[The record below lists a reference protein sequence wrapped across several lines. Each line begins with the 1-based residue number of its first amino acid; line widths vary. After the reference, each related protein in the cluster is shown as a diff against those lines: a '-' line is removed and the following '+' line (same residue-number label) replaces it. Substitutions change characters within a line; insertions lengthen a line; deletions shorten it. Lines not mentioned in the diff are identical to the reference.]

1 MKTLSVPRIVII
13 QQLRGE
19 VMDSEVI
26 AELSRRIMESAK
38 DSTDEKSLELGLRL
52 VIDDFTERFP
62 ERGRAA
68 ALHEATSFL
77 FNNNARHFSFFPS
90 FALMAYEALS
100 EIFKWYDASVIAE
113 HMTGYQIE
121 LLTNQHGNE
130 RDLKK
135 WFNLWANSVN
145 GWCEISVDEQSW
157 PGWGTGILN
166 RCEQF
171 SIIPSIQQEVYG
183 FWDSIIE
190 KYGVFAPTKETLD
203 RHRRELNEMRI
214 LAIREMDYY
223 QLLKV
228 DFTNRVNLLAKLD
241 VGDLVD
247 VMNRAI
253 EYAPKR
259 ITDEE
264 VEVELNKI
272 NSAKE
277 LKEIAHLSNELA
289 SRLRIEGKINKG
301 IEILSKLIE
310 KEYFE
315 IQNNETAWTYL
326 KLAIYYDEVGR
337 GEDAEP
343 LFKHIA
349 DLEPSSDSNSV
360 SIATIRDASH
370 RYASFLSGLERYTE
384 SKKYSIRE
392 NTLAEITGDPFLF
405 VRSCFNVAAD
415 CKDLGEQKEAL
426 EWFILGMMNIK
437 DSVTMG
443 PLGKPPL
450 EHQNQIIELSRNHAI
465 ALGIEDRW
473 SMMMQHIF
481 GDEGNPSANE
491 Q

>member
-1 MKTLSVPRIVII
+1 MGPNDV
-13 QQLRGE
+13 
-19 VMDSEVI
+19 
-26 AELSRRIMESAK
+26 ANLSRRIMESAK
-38 DSTDEKSLELGLRL
+38 DSNDEKSLELGLWL

-100 EIFKWYDASVIAE
+100 EILKWYDASVIAE
-113 HMTGYQIE
+113 HMIGYQIE

-145 GWCEISVDEQSW
+145 GWCEISVDEHSW

-171 SIIPSIQQEVYG
+171 SRIPSIQQEVYG
-183 FWDSIIE
+183 FWNSIIE
-190 KYGVFAPTKETLD
+190 QYGSFTPTKETLD
-203 RHRRELNEMRI
+203 RHRGELNEMSI
-214 LAIREMDYY
+214 LAIREMDYF

-228 DFTNRVNLLAKLD
+228 DFTSRVKLLTKLD

-264 VEVELNKI
+264 IEVELNTI

-277 LKEIAHLSNELA
+277 LEKIAHLSNELA
-289 SRLRIEGKINKG
+289 SRLRIEGRINKG
-301 IEILSKLIE
+301 IEILSNLIE

-315 IQNNETAWTYL
+315 IQGDETAMTYL

-349 DLEPSSDSNSV
+349 DLEASPGAGSV
-360 SIATIRDASH
+360 STLTIREASH
-370 RYASFLSGLERYTE
+370 RYAGFLSRLERYTE

-392 NTLAEITGDPFLF
+392 NTLAELIGDPFLF
-405 VRSCFNVAAD
+405 VSSCFNVAAD
-415 CKDLGEQKEAL
+415 CKDLNEQKEAL
-426 EWFILGMMNIK
+426 EWFMLGMMNIK
-437 DSVTMG
+437 DSVTIG

-450 EHQNQIIELSRNHAI
+450 EHQSQVIELSRNHAI

-473 SMMMQHIF
+473 AMMMQHIF
-481 GDEGNPSANE
+481 GDEGNSNAIE
-491 Q
+491 

>member
-1 MKTLSVPRIVII
+1 MQCLQWSNMGP
-13 QQLRGE
+13 
-19 VMDSEVI
+19 DDI
-26 AELSRRIMESAK
+26 ADLSRRIMESAK
-38 DSTDEKSLELGLRL
+38 DSTDEKSLELGLWS
-52 VIDDFTERFP
+52 VIDDFSERFQDL
-62 ERGRAA
+62 GRAS
-68 ALHEATSFL
+68 ALHEVTSFL
-77 FNNNARHFSFFPS
+77 FNNNARHLSFFPS
-90 FALMAYEALS
+90 IAKTAYEALGEVS
-100 EIFKWYDASVIAE
+100 KWHEASIVAE

-121 LLTNQHGNE
+121 LLTTQQGDE
-130 RDLKK
+130 ESLRD
-135 WFNLWANSVN
+135 WFARWADSVRK
-145 GWCEISVDEQSW
+145 WCETSVTSNSW
-157 PGWGTGILN
+157 HNLGTGILN
-166 RCEQF
+166 RCEWF
-171 SIIPSIQQEVYG
+171 TVIPLIQQDVYD

-190 KYGVFAPTKETLD
+190 KYGPFAPTKETLD
-203 RHRRELNEMRI
+203 RHRGELNEMRI

-264 VEVELNKI
+264 IEVELNTI
-272 NSAKE
+272 NSANE

-315 IQNNETAWTYL
+315 IQGDKTAWTYL

-349 DLEPSSDSNSV
+349 DLEPSPDANSV

-392 NTLAEITGDPFLF
+392 NTLAELTGDPFLF

-481 GDEGNPSANE
+481 GDEGNPPANE